1 MRLFSIMLVLDR
13 EEFDTFLI
21 IKELFA
27 GLPCPVFRLCSYD
40 FVGFD
45 HLRPVSVVTK
55 FKLLQPDVLISSL
68 YVMKIFLDCLI

>member
-1 MRLFSIMLVLDR
+1 MLVLDR
-13 EEFDTFLI
+13 EEFDTLFLI

-45 HLRPVSVVTK
+45 HSRPVSVMIK
-55 FKLLQPDVLISSL
+55 FILLKLDVLISSL